1 MKNHLKTIPNFLILV
16 MEDIVS
22 LEKNT
27 KVLAAGRSGKK
38 DDCGERKRAE
48 TEVTNGGKQ
57 RTCACKK
64 TCTRKET
71 IGRNNIT
78 PAWEE
83 DLTSIGLV
91 FWKCIVNI

>member
-16 MEDIVS
+16 MEDVVS

-48 TEVTNGGKQ
+48 TEVTTIRKNN
-57 RTCACKK
+57 TCACKK
-64 TCTRKET
+64 MCTREAT
-71 IGRNNIT
+71 VGRKNNT
-78 PAWEE
+78 RTWEE
-83 DLTSIGLV
+83 DLTSVGLA
-91 FWKCIVNI
+91 FL